1 MVYPLRLYNTSD
13 LRISSDSDQE
23 YITYLTALELAASAL
38 TDPGVI
44 TTSSSGNVFIGSLTN
59 TFYEQAV
66 GTHSGTS
73 LSIGATTSNFYQ
85 VANTSIN
92 ENDSDFHFP
101 VFWDS
106 DLSGIKQMTD
116 SDLTAATTN
125 ILTTIM
131 RDEYPGTYRLAPTN
145 SPPGANYSVLLS
157 NMFTDL
163 SVLDS
168 NPTYYSIFKK
178 VSQDAP
184 INTHRSI
191 KLKRAGDVNSG
202 SFQGLQLMTDL
213 EIRKTFGARAKNI
226 INSSGIGTYRI
237 RSSSEGAPT
246 ETGTWVVR
254 GQAVDTRNDT
264 TEILYPENASYGVSP
279 TTPFATVEI
288 YAGGLA
294 NYTFNYTSTIPGVP
308 LTFVSDASTFTSTA
322 SYVSDIA
329 NYTRIISDSFG
340 NPKIYTGPGTLAPK
354 IYTGPSF
361 SGILDRYYLG
371 ATELPFTGTSIY
383 TGPAEV
389 EFVGTIPLD
398 YQGAFYLSLATPDDT
413 SYLNEG
419 ILYVNEFTPRIY
431 AQTQTY
437 VNYAGNQYVSNP
449 TGYVGGISAPIPVSY
464 GSQYEG
470 DDYYSLDAN
479 YTGISAFVSNYAL
492 PTYTTDYTLDGNYDA
507 TTQGNIAYLN
517 NYSGPNQVNFTANQY
532 AGPAQSNFTGS
543 YIGDFTAIVP
553 VATAYSIEYT
563 SVEYYEGLGPD
574 TGNYVG
580 PNLNYT
586 GPATPGAGV
595 AYLGPA
601 SINYTGPSVPITIYA
616 LSTYQGPGLVLYAN
630 TGPGPGFY
638 LTEYV
643 GAVPT
648 PISYADTVSEV
659 FQATGPD
666 GTSYLGPLENYQG
679 ISPGSQSFVLAQ
691 YTRLVT
697 FPANY
702 TGLEIYSTGY
712 VVGDGT
718 DGYFTTSYSD
728 YIATYATL
736 YTEGLALFEGTTID
750 ISVSTVETYT
760 LYCRVS

>member
-85 VANTSIN
+85 VANTTAN

-116 SDLTAATTN
+116 SDLTATTTN

-163 SVLDS
+163 SLLDS

-202 SFQGLQLMTDL
+202 SFQGLQLMTDS
-213 EIRKTFGARAKNI
+213 EIRRTFGTRAKNI

-237 RSSSEGAPT
+237 RSSGEGAPT
-246 ETGTWVVR
+246 EPGTWVVR
-254 GQAVDTRNDT
+254 GQALDTRNDT
-264 TEILYPENASYGVSP
+264 TEILYPENAAYGTTP
-279 TTPFATVEI
+279 TTPFATVEV

-294 NYTFNYTSTIPGVP
+294 NYTRDFTSTIPGSP
-308 LTFVSDASTFTSTA
+308 LTFVSDASTFTSTG
-322 SYVSDIA
+322 SFVSDIA
-329 NYTRIISDSFG
+329 DYTRVITTFFSASNSFVGPAEIIAQ
-340 NPKIYTGPGTLAPK
+340 Y
-354 IYTGPSF
+354 YTGPSYAGLEERF
-361 SGILDRYYLG
+361 YLG
-371 ATELPFTGTSIY
+371 ATELPFQGVSIY

-389 EFVGTIPLD
+389 EFSGLAPKD
-398 YQGAFYLSLATPDDT
+398 YQGTFYQSDVSVETK
-413 SYLNEG
+413 SYLLDG
-419 ILYVNEFTPRIY
+419 GSYGVVPVPLVYS
-431 AQTQTY
+431 QTQTY
-437 VNYAGNQYVSNP
+437 VNYAGNSYVSNP
-449 TGYVGGISAPIPVSY
+449 TGYVGGISSPIPVSY

-479 YTGISAFVSNYAL
+479 YTGISSFVADYAL
-492 PTYTTDYTLDGNYDA
+492 ATYTTDYTLAGNYDA
-507 TTQGNIAYLN
+507 TTQGNVGYVLQ
-517 NYSGPNQVNFTANQY
+517 YTGPNVVNFSQESFVGPGSVNYTMAVIPTYEGTTPAGYITAYENIFFYEGTGPDKSTYSSDAISNFQTDNNLGDY
-532 AGPAQSNFTGS
+532 AGLLMI
-543 YIGDFTAIVP
+543 Y
-553 VATAYSIEYT
+553 
-563 SVEYYEGLGPD
+563 LGPS
-574 TGNYVG
+574 YYLG
-580 PNLNYT
+580 PAAPGTNYT
-586 GPATPGAGV
+586 GPGPENFLSAPGGASGFYSPTYTGVTPA
-595 AYLGPA
+595 
-601 SINYTGPSVPITIYA
+601 NYTRPAVNN
-616 LSTYQGPGLVLYAN
+616 TYQA
-630 TGPGPGFY
+630 
-638 LTEYV
+638 
-643 GAVPT
+643 
-648 PISYADTVSEV
+648 I
-659 FQATGPD
+659 GPD
-666 GTSYLGPLENYQG
+666 GTTYVGFPPIQYQG
-679 ISPGSQSFVLAQ
+679 QGTSTQMFIAAQ

-712 VVGDGT
+712 DVGRGT

-750 ISVSTVETYT
+750 ISVSTIETYT